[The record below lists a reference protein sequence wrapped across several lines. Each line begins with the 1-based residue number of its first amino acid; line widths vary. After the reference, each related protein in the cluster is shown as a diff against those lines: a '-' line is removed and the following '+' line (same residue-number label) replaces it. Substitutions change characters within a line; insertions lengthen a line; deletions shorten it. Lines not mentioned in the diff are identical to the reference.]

1 MRDYF
6 QPTIKRY
13 LRRWRPTQRPAT
25 IHSKSSILRRFV
37 AYLREHHPE
46 VHRFSQLQRDPHIEG
61 WLESMLHLSPVTRKG
76 GMHLTPVPTTC
87 CGRGYGRIS
96 TYT

>member
-6 QPTIKRY
+6 QPTVKRY

-25 IHSKSSILRRFV
+25 IHSKTSILRRFV

-46 VHRFSQLQRDPHIEG
+46 VHRFSQLQRDPHIEFDQPPVILSVG
-61 WLESMLHLSPVTRKG
+61 DWLV
-76 GMHLTPVPTTC
+76 
-87 CGRGYGRIS
+87 GRRHQ
-96 TYT
+96 